1 MYKDRDLSILKIV
14 ERIFLHYEN
23 KSGSKFYA
31 RVYYIK
37 IPQCIGEKKRT
48 IINIPVGKPIYYI
61 RTRQSR
67 AVDLLSGVDET
78 DRSIL

>member
-37 IPQCIGEKKRT
+37 IPQCTGEKKKDY
-48 IINIPVGKPIYYI
+48 N
-61 RTRQSR
+61 
-67 AVDLLSGVDET
+67 
-78 DRSIL
+78 